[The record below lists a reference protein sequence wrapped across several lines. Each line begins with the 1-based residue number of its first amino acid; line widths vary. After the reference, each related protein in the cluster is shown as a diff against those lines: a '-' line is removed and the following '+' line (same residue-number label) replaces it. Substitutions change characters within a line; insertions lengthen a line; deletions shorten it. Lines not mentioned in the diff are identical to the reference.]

1 MFIVNDYISV
11 KKTTLNIAH
20 HILNISMFYVIE
32 GLLGSK
38 EPKLISSAESRMVSV
53 QELNF
58 LKVGLSNNSSI
69 DNSC

>member
-1 MFIVNDYISV
+1 M
-11 KKTTLNIAH
+11 NITH
-20 HILNISMFYVIE
+20 HILNISMFHVIE

-38 EPKLISSAESRMVSV
+38 EPKLTSSAESRMVSV
-53 QELNF
+53 QVLNF